1 MSKERAMEKDQ
12 GIGASNIS
20 RRSVLK
26 SGAAT
31 AAIATI
37 ARPALVRAAE
47 ETIKI
52 GHVSP
57 QTGPMAGFA
66 EAQEWVLTGI
76 RKYLE
81 KGLEIGGKTYKVEI
95 IAKDSQTDESR
106 ASEVANDLILK
117 DKVDIITAS
126 SGSIDTNPVANAAE
140 LNEIPCVTTDDPWES
155 YYYGRGATKDKGF
168 DWTYHFF
175 WGLDQVLSAFIGL
188 WKAQETNKVVGTLF
202 NTAQDDTSWHDAF
215 IPAIKGAG
223 FTVVDPG
230 QFPAFGND
238 FTPQI
243 TAFKK
248 GNVEII
254 TGNLFTPDYALFSAQ
269 CAQQGFKPKIVT
281 LGKAFLF
288 PADVASL
295 NNRGLGVTS
304 ELWWSPDYP
313 FKSSLTGI
321 SSKQLAADYEA
332 ATKRHWTQPIPFKHA
347 LFEVVIDVL
356 RRTKDPK
363 DPKSILSAITS
374 TNLDTI
380 VGHVKWPG
388 PVKNVCTTPV
398 VAGQW
403 QKKDDRLDI
412 QIVNSGAFPEIKT
425 TSKLL
430 PLAAWS

>member
-1 MSKERAMEKDQ
+1 MKEEGAMTRVERAK
-12 GIGASNIS
+12 ASKLS
-20 RRSVLK
+20 RRTLLK
-26 SGAAT
+26 AGAA
-31 AAIATI
+31 AATVATI
-37 ARPALVRAAE
+37 GRPALVRAAE
-47 ETIKI
+47 VIKI
-52 GHVSP
+52 GHVAP

-66 EAQEWVLTGI
+66 EAQDWVLADI
-76 RKYLE
+76 RKYLA
-81 KGLEIGGKTYKVEI
+81 KGLEIGGKTYQVEI
-95 IAKDSQTDESR
+95 ITKDSQTDESR

-126 SGSIDTNPVANAAE
+126 SGSIDTNPVGNAAE

-155 YYYGRGATKDKGF
+155 YYYGRGGTKDKGF

-215 IPAIKGAG
+215 VPAIKAAG

-243 TAFKK
+243 AAFKK

-269 CAQQGFKPKIVT
+269 CAQQGYKPKIVT

-313 FKSSLTGI
+313 FKSSLTGV
-321 SSKQLAADYEA
+321 S
-332 ATKRHWTQPIPFKHA
+332 
-347 LFEVVIDVL
+347 
-356 RRTKDPK
+356 RR
-363 DPKSILSAITS
+363 
-374 TNLDTI
+374 
-380 VGHVKWPG
+380 
-388 PVKNVCTTPV
+388 
-398 VAGQW
+398 
-403 QKKDDRLDI
+403 RL
-412 QIVNSGAFPEIKT
+412 
-425 TSKLL
+425 
-430 PLAAWS
+430 

>member
-1 MSKERAMEKDQ
+1 MERNEKGQ
-12 GIGASNIS
+12 GKGQGSGASHTS
-20 RRSVLK
+20 RRAILK
-26 SGAAT
+26 AGVAT
-31 AAIATI
+31 AAVATI
-37 ARPALVRAAE
+37 ARPALLRAAG
-47 ETIKI
+47 ETIRI
-52 GHVSP
+52 GHVAP

-66 EAQEWVLTGI
+66 EAQDWVLADI

-81 KGLEIGGKTYKVEI
+81 KGLEIGGKTWKVEI
-95 IAKDSQTDESR
+95 ITKDSQTDESR

-126 SGSIDTNPVANAAE
+126 SGSIDCNPVANAAE
-140 LNEIPCVTTDDPWES
+140 LNEVPCVTADDPWES
-155 YYYGRGATKDKGF
+155 YYYGRGGTKDKGF
-168 DWTYHFF
+168 EWTYHFF
-175 WGLDQVLSAFIGL
+175 WGLDQVLSAFI
-188 WKAQETNKVVGTLF
+188 
-202 NTAQDDTSWHDAF
+202 
-215 IPAIKGAG
+215 
-223 FTVVDPG
+223 VVDPG

-248 GNVEII
+248 GGVEIV

-288 PADVASL
+288 PAVVGSL
-295 NNRGLGVTS
+295 GNRGLGVTS

-321 SSKQLAADYEA
+321 SSKQLASDYEA

-356 RRTKDPK
+356 KRTKNPK
-363 DPKSILSAITS
+363 DPKSILAAITS

-380 VGHVKWPG
+380 VGHVQWPG

-412 QIVNSGAFPEIKT
+412 QIVNSGAFPDIKT